1 MVFSQIDLRVSSQ
14 CDLAIAKLKPAIVI
28 VEQDIRYGDAGFVLS
43 PVFSFFPVLYEAATY
58 THKKTPAV
66 SRGAFVLLMRDQKTT
81 LGNHL
86 AKAGQNQI
94 TAMPNICRPMNGTT
108 PL

>member
-1 MVFSQIDLRVSSQ
+1 MVFFQVALRVSSQ
-14 CDLAIAKLKPAIVI
+14 CDLATAKLRSAIVV

-43 PVFSFFPVLYEAATY
+43 PTVRFFRALYEAAICR
-58 THKKTPAV
+58 HKKTPAV
-66 SRGAFVLLMRDQKTT
+66 SQGVFVLLVRDQKTT

-86 AKAGQNQI
+86 AKAGQNQM
-94 TAMPNICRPMNGTT
+94 TAMPKICSTMNGTT